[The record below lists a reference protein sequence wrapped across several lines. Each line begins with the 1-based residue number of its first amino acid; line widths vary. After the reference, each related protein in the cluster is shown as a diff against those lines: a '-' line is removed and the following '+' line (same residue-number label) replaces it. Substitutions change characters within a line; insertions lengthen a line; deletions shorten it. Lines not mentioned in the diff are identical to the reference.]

1 MKMADPVLRHK
12 VENSVASA
20 NVQTRLDAVADM
32 REGWVFLHAVWTG
45 TAFTLIWQRRTF
57 E

>member
-1 MKMADPVLRHK
+1 MADPVLRHK